1 VDVGTGGT
9 IPLQSVQTVD
19 RPLLIWAWV
28 PHCPSCAAEAPG
40 VQAFAEQHSSDLAV
54 VGLGT
59 QDDLTMA
66 QSFVQTYGVS
76 RPTMLW
82 DPSFDSWLE
91 LGITA
96 QPTWILLSPEGA
108 EIDRW
113 VGQLPE
119 EDVLDAASA

>member
-1 VDVGTGGT
+1 
-9 IPLQSVQTVD
+9 
-19 RPLLIWAWV
+19 
-28 PHCPSCAAEAPG
+28 
-40 VQAFAEQHSSDLAV
+40 
-54 VGLGT
+54 
-59 QDDLTMA
+59 
-66 QSFVQTYGVS
+66 
-76 RPTMLW
+76 MLW